1 MSAAA
6 TPYCRAC
13 MLRLTG
19 LRTQERAKRAHRMP
33 VWRRHD
39 APLALLTPPSPS
51 PSPSLLPD
59 LSDLLSQSTAQ
70 GHTLSGPWALTAD
83 LVPPSIVPPETQF

>member
-1 MSAAA
+1 
-6 TPYCRAC
+6 

-19 LRTQERAKRAHRMP
+19 LRTQERAKRVHRMP

-39 APLALLTPPSPS
+39 APLALLSP

-59 LSDLLSQSTAQ
+59 LSDLLSQSTAHAH
-70 GHTLSGPWALTAD
+70 GISGAWG
-83 LVPPSIVPPETQF
+83 